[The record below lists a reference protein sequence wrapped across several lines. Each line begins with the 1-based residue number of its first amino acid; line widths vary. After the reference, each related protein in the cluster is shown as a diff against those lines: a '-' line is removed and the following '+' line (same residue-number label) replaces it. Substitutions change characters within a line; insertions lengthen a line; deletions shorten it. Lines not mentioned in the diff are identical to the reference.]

1 MMVTWPEVVAG
12 GGERSDVNVIWGK
25 KLKDLG
31 MAWPL
36 NLRERRWSDDS
47 QMSST
52 SDLDR

>member
-31 MAWPL
+31 KQRKKGVKFFLAV
-36 NLRERRWSDDS
+36 
-47 QMSST
+47 
-52 SDLDR
+52 